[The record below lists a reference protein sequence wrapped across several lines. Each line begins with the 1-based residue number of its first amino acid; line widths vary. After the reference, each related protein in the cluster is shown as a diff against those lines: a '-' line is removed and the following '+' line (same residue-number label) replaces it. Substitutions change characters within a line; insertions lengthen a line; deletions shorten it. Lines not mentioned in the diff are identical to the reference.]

1 MSVVGQSVKRNDAK
15 SKVIGEALYIDDY
28 GYDGMLHCVTLR
40 SPKQHIKIKKL
51 NITKAK
57 KVPGFVR
64 LITAN
69 DIANEIGGKNLWPLV
84 IHDYPFLAD
93 GIARF
98 HGEAIG
104 LVIAETPEAASK
116 AANLI
121 EIDYEEL
128 PFVTDSLK
136 AMEPDAVKVY
146 EGEFGKNIFSQYKIR
161 KGDVEKG
168 FAESDVVVE
177 QTFTT
182 GFQVQAYL
190 ETQGMIGFPDSS
202 GGITVYG
209 SMQCPY
215 YVHDA
220 VVAATALPY
229 NKVRIVQR
237 CTGGGF
243 GGKEDVP
250 ALVGAQAAIAA
261 FLTKRP
267 VKIIYT
273 RSEDFI
279 SMSKRHPSWVHIKYG
294 AKRDGT
300 ILACEVKY
308 ILDGGAYST
317 LSPIVLWRG
326 TVHAAGP
333 YKIPNVKID
342 SYVVATNK
350 VPSGAF
356 RGFGQPQVCFANESL
371 IDELAEKLGMDP
383 VEFRLINAL
392 RIGETTATGQ
402 VIKESC
408 GLIEAI
414 EKVRDASDWKEK
426 FRRTTHDP
434 QLTTRHYGIG
444 ISANY
449 YGVALGARG
458 RYLDRAASHVQVQPD
473 GTVIVAVGNTE
484 IGQGMRTVLAQICAD
499 SLNAPYEMIQVLE
512 TDTTRVPDSGPTV
525 ASRTTLMSGNAILN
539 ACEPIRERINQTA
552 AQMLGISVDE
562 LQASNGE
569 FFSNSPL
576 SRGIADGSVAGV
588 SRRAGVGDEGE
599 KKISYQDVIK
609 ECHKQKLQMTEQGWY
624 ASPPTS
630 FDENGQGN
638 AYVTYAYSANV
649 AEVEVDTE
657 TGEVKVLK
665 VTSAHDIG
673 KVINPN
679 TAEGQIEGGI
689 TQGIGYALIEELIE
703 KDGILKNPNFTDYIL
718 PSSHDA
724 PEYQTILLE
733 HPYPAGPFGAKGLA
747 ESPLIGPAPA
757 ITNAIKNAVGIR
769 LTHIPAMPEKIW
781 EKLKNLKREEQ
792 L

>member
-1 MSVVGQSVKRNDAK
+1 MPTVGQSVRRNDAK
-15 SKVIGEALYIDDY
+15 SKVTGEALYIDDY
-28 GYDGMLHCVTLR
+28 GYEGMLHCVTLR

-51 NITKAK
+51 NIAKAK

-69 DIANEIGGKNLWPLV
+69 DIVNEIGGKNSWPLV

-98 HGEAIG
+98 CGEAIG
-104 LVIAETPEAASK
+104 LVVAETPESATK
-116 AANLI
+116 AAQLI
-121 EIDYEEL
+121 ELDYEEL
-128 PFVTDSLK
+128 PYVTDPLK
-136 AMEPDAVKVY
+136 AMEGNAVEIY
-146 EGEFGKNIFSQYKIR
+146 EGEFGKNIFSHYKVR
-161 KGDVEKG
+161 KGDVERG
-168 FAESDVVVE
+168 FAESDVIVE

-190 ETQGMIGFPDSS
+190 ETQGMIGFPESN

-220 VVAATALPY
+220 VVAATGLAY

-250 ALVGAQAAIAA
+250 ALLGAHAAIAA
-261 FLTKRP
+261 YLTKRP
-267 VKIIYT
+267 VKIIYS

-308 ILDGGAYST
+308 VLDSGAYST

-333 YKIPNVKID
+333 YRIPNVKID
-342 SYVVATNK
+342 SYAVATNK

-371 IDELAEKLGMDP
+371 IDELAEKLEMDP
-383 VEFRLINAL
+383 VELRMINAL
-392 RIGETTATGQ
+392 RLGDKTATGQ
-402 VIKESC
+402 EIKESC
-408 GLIEAI
+408 GLVEAI
-414 EKVRDASDWKEK
+414 QKVRDASDWKNK
-426 FRRTTHDP
+426 FSRQHPTSTIKK
-434 QLTTRHYGIG
+434 YGIG

-458 RYLDRAASHVQVQPD
+458 RYLDRAAAHIQVQPD

-499 SLNAPYEMIQVLE
+499 SLNAPYEMVQVLE

-525 ASRTTLMSGNAILN
+525 ASRTTLMSGNAIID
-539 ACEPIRERINQTA
+539 ACQTIRERINQTA
-552 AQMLGISVDE
+552 GRLLGVSVDM
-562 LQASNGE
+562 LHSSNGE
-569 FFSNSPL
+569 FFSN
-576 SRGIADGSVAGV
+576 
-588 SRRAGVGDEGE
+588 E
-599 KKISYQDVIK
+599 KKVSYADVVK

-630 FDENGQGN
+630 FDENGQGD
-638 AYVTYAYSANV
+638 AYVTYTYSANV

-665 VTSAHDIG
+665 ITSAHDIG
-673 KVINPN
+673 KVINPQ

-689 TQGIGYALIEELIE
+689 AQGIGYALIEELVE

-718 PSSHDA
+718 PSSCDA

-769 LTHIPAMPEKIW
+769 LTHIPALPEKIW
-781 EKLKNLKREEQ
+781 ERLKREKEEN

>member
-1 MSVVGQSVKRNDAK
+1 MAVVGQSVKRNDARA
-15 SKVIGEALYIDDY
+15 KVTGEALYIDDY
-28 GYDGMLHCVTLR
+28 GYEGMLHCVTLR
-40 SPKQHIKIKKL
+40 SPRPHIKIKKI
-51 NITKAK
+51 NIAKAK
-57 KVPGFVR
+57 KIPGFVR

-69 DIANEIGGKNLWPLV
+69 DIPGKNLWPLV

-104 LVIAETPEAASK
+104 LVLAETPDSARK
-116 AANLI
+116 AVSLI

-128 PFVTDSLK
+128 PFVTDPLD
-136 AMEPDAVKVY
+136 AMKPNAVKIY
-146 EGEFGKNIFSQYKIR
+146 EGEFGRNIFSQYRVR
-161 KGDVEKG
+161 KGDTEKG
-168 FAESDVVVE
+168 FGESDVVVE
-177 QTFTT
+177 ETFTT

-190 ETQGMIGFPDSS
+190 ETQGMIGFPESN
-202 GGITVYG
+202 GGIVVYG

-215 YVHDA
+215 YVHDS

-250 ALVGAQAAIAA
+250 ALVGAHAAIAA
-261 FLTKRP
+261 FVTKRP

-279 SMSKRHPSWVHIKYG
+279 SMSKRHPSWIHIKYG

-300 ILACEVKY
+300 ILACEVKFV
-308 ILDGGAYST
+308 LDSGAYST

-342 SYVVATNK
+342 SYAVATNK
-350 VPSGAF
+350 VPSAAF

-371 IDELAEKLGMDP
+371 IDELAEKLEMDP
-383 VEFRLINAL
+383 IELRLINAL
-392 RIGETTATGQ
+392 RIGDSTATGQ
-402 VIKESC
+402 IIKESC
-408 GLIEAI
+408 GLVETI

-426 FRRTTHDP
+426 SNRSTHNS
-434 QLTTRHYGIG
+434 QLTTRSYGIG

-499 SLNAPYEMIQVLE
+499 SLNAPYEMVQVLE

-525 ASRTTLMSGNAILN
+525 ASRTTLMSGNAVLN
-539 ACEPIRERINQTA
+539 ACEPIREKINQVA
-552 AQMLGISVDE
+552 AKMVGILVE
-562 LQASNGE
+562 QLHAGNGE
-569 FFSNSPL
+569 FFSNS
-576 SRGIADGSVAGV
+576 
-588 SRRAGVGDEGE
+588 
-599 KKISYQDVIK
+599 KKISYMDVVK

-630 FDENGQGN
+630 FNDDGQGD

-649 AEVEVDTE
+649 AEVEVDKE

-665 VTSAHDIG
+665 ITSAHDIG
-673 KVINPN
+673 KVINPQ

-689 TQGIGYALIEELIE
+689 AQGLGYALIEELVE

-747 ESPLIGPAPA
+747 ESPLIGPSPA
-757 ITNAIKNAVGIR
+757 ICNAIKNAVGLR

-781 EKLKNLKREEQ
+781 EKLKK
-792 L
+792 